1 MVKFIFR
8 KLRKL
13 KIRWKRIIS
22 NWKKSR
28 IKLIIKL
35 KNKRILISWI
45 INTRNINIFLII
57 ELDLS
62 KISFKWN
69 ILNLL

>member
-45 INTRNINIFLII
+45 INTRNINMFLII